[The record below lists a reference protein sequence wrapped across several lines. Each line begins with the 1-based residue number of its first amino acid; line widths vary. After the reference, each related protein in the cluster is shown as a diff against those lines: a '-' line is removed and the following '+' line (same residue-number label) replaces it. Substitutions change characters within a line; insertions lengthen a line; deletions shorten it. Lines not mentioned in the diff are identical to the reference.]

1 MSDHELQLLVLG
13 AGAGVYLTLLGQG
26 IGWIIADR
34 RNRKAEQA
42 AQAQLKAA
50 QERAKA

>member
-1 MSDHELQLLVLG
+1 MSDYELQLLVLG
-13 AGAGVYLTLLGQG
+13 AGVGVYLTLIGQG
-26 IGWIIADR
+26 IGWLLADR

-50 QERAKA
+50 EERAAS